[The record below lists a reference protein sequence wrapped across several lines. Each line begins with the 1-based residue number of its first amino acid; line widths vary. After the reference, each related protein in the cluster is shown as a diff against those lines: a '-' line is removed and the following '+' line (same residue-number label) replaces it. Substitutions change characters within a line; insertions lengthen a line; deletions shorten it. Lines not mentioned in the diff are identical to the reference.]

1 MGDADTT
8 GIVPVVVEGW
18 DSNPPTQFDT
28 PVDATGIIADIPA
41 FPVTIAPADKT
52 ADGNAVCTFP
62 SIFVKTEGDDSWDRE
77 FVPDDAGVLYKD
89 DWSPDAKVAP
99 AIAGIVTGDAA
110 IAAIEAAADNAG
122 VVIGDCTAVCILFIA
137 PPADDTIPYA
147 VDPAADIA
155 PEPQTFAD
163 CAAC

>member
-1 MGDADTT
+1 M
-8 GIVPVVVEGW
+8 
-18 DSNPPTQFDT
+18 
-28 PVDATGIIADIPA
+28 

-89 DWSPDAKVAP
+89 DWSPDANAAP
-99 AIAGIVTGDAA
+99 AMTGAETGDDAMAA
-110 IAAIEAAADNAG
+110 AVAAADNAVFVRG
-122 VVIGDCTAVCILFIA
+122 VSETTFCTVRRALF
-137 PPADDTIPYA
+137 PVVDIPEPTEYIP
-147 VDPAADIA
+147 DPTEDIA
-155 PEPQTFAD
+155 PDPQTFAA